1 MKKLLIPL
9 LLITIL
15 ALTLAA
21 CGAPAVSPATPTEPA
36 KATEPAK
43 EEAAQL
49 PATGEVDELPEAT
62 VAALDD
68 FLQQLTYTEGAEPES
83 AAPGLVLLVDTPA
96 GRYLKAAG
104 VANMDDQT
112 PMKEDDILEIGSNTK
127 SFTIVLLMQLQEEG
141 ILSLDDPLSKWLPDW
156 AEKIPNGDQMTL
168 RQLAYHI
175 SGIWDYGDPILDA
188 SATDPDFMTK
198 HFTPE
203 DLVQYALD
211 NGTPLFKPG
220 EEGKWSYS
228 NTGYVL
234 LGMVIEKAA
243 GKSLGEQYQE
253 RIFDPL
259 NMKTAVLIEDVPQEG
274 EITTK
279 GYHFT
284 KDGKIIDAT
293 NWNLSQAWAAGA
305 LTMTA
310 EDLLIYAKALSAGEL
325 FQNPDSLQEMLTF
338 DPNGMEGKMP
348 YGLGLL
354 DFSTFAADGYWG
366 HEGQTLGFQS
376 VWATNPDTGI
386 TVIGLTNSG
395 TFGAFSFLSVLA
407 SDSNN

>member
-1 MKKLLIPL
+1 
-9 LLITIL
+9 
-15 ALTLAA
+15 
-21 CGAPAVSPATPTEPA
+21 
-36 KATEPAK
+36 
-43 EEAAQL
+43 
-49 PATGEVDELPEAT
+49 
-62 VAALDD
+62 
-68 FLQQLTYTEGAEPES
+68 
-83 AAPGLVLLVDTPA
+83 
-96 GRYLKAAG
+96 
-104 VANMDDQT
+104 
-112 PMKEDDILEIGSNTK
+112 
-127 SFTIVLLMQLQEEG
+127 
-141 ILSLDDPLSKWLPDW
+141 
-156 AEKIPNGDQMTL
+156 
-168 RQLAYHI
+168 
-175 SGIWDYGDPILDA
+175 
-188 SATDPDFMTK
+188 MTK